1 MFLQS
6 NEHVGTYYAA
16 VNPELIQPRQA
27 LEGDLDCEVLV
38 VGAGFSGLHTALR
51 LVEGG
56 RQVCVIEASRIAW
69 AASGRNGGQ
78 ALPGWSSDL
87 PPL

>member
-1 MFLQS
+1 MKNNQYNFTEVAMFLQS

-51 LVEGG
+51 LDRKSV
-56 RQVCVIEASRIAW
+56 V
-69 AASGRNGGQ
+69 
-78 ALPGWSSDL
+78 
-87 PPL
+87 

>member
-1 MFLQS
+1 MKNNQYNFTGVAMFLQS

-56 RQVCVIEASRIAW
+56 RQGDRKSVV
-69 AASGRNGGQ
+69 
-78 ALPGWSSDL
+78 
-87 PPL
+87 

>member
-51 LVEGG
+51 L
-56 RQVCVIEASRIAW
+56 
-69 AASGRNGGQ
+69 
-78 ALPGWSSDL
+78 
-87 PPL
+87 